1 MHDLA
6 MMGQMPTMENAQ
18 ALYKMRHQDDT
29 PKTAEDEETSWR
41 DYFS

>member
-18 ALYKMRHQDDT
+18 ALYKMRHPDDT
-29 PKTAEDEETSWR
+29 PKPDEDEETSWR